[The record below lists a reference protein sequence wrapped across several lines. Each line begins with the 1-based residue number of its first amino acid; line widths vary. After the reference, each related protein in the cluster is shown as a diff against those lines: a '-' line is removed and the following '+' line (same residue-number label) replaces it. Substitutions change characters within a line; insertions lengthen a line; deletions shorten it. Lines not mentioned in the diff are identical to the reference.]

1 MGKCVIHP
9 QTHNTPRQ
17 KCELPEK
24 KFAFF
29 PQVDRKYGYLKQQAM
44 IPQWVNIGTQIHNW
58 EIELFSSM
66 LKPTFS
72 FFNLLLNPSIFHFLP
87 PTVHKY
93 LLKF

>member
-24 KFAFF
+24 SLLFF

-44 IPQWVNIGTQIHNW
+44 IPHHSGLILEQEYIIGRVNCFPQC
-58 EIELFSSM
+58 
-66 LKPTFS
+66 
-72 FFNLLLNPSIFHFLP
+72 
-87 PTVHKY
+87 
-93 LLKF
+93 

>member
-44 IPQWVNIGTQIHNW
+44 IPQWVNIGTRIHYW
-58 EIELFSSM
+58 EIELFSS
-66 LKPTFS
+66 KTNI
-72 FFNLLLNPSIFHFLP
+72 FFFQFAPKSINFPFFTTHRA
-87 PTVHKY
+87 
-93 LLKF
+93 